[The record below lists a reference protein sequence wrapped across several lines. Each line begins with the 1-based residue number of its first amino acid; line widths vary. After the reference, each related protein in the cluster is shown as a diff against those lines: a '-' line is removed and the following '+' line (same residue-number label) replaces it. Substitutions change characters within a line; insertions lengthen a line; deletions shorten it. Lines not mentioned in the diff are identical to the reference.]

1 MTARSEAE
9 SMAYESFAQVY
20 DEFMEDT
27 PYDQWLEYIKEIFK
41 KHGLINN
48 TNIVAELG
56 CGTGN
61 MTIRLAEN
69 GFDMIGIDI
78 SEEML
83 AKAIEK
89 SQEKNLDIL
98 YLNQDMREFELYGTV
113 DAIVAVCDSINY
125 VTETEDLLEVFKLV
139 NNYLEPK
146 GLFVFDLNTIYKFDK
161 VLGCNSFCETTE
173 NSAYTW
179 ENYYD
184 ADEKINEFYTNFFI
198 KQENGFYERFEE
210 FHYEKGYTID
220 EIIELI
226 EEAGM
231 EFEAVYDELT
241 FHEPTERS
249 QRIFFVAREKMKG
262 RT

>member
-1 MTARSEAE
+1 M
-9 SMAYESFAQVY
+9 
-20 DEFMEDT
+20 
-27 PYDQWLEYIKEIFK
+27 
-41 KHGLINN
+41 
-48 TNIVAELG
+48 
-56 CGTGN
+56 
-61 MTIRLAEN
+61 
-69 GFDMIGIDI
+69 
-78 SEEML
+78 
-83 AKAIEK
+83 
-89 SQEKNLDIL
+89 
-98 YLNQDMREFELYGTV
+98 
-113 DAIVAVCDSINY
+113 
-125 VTETEDLLEVFKLV
+125 FKLV

-198 KQENGFYERFEE
+198 KQENGLYERFEE